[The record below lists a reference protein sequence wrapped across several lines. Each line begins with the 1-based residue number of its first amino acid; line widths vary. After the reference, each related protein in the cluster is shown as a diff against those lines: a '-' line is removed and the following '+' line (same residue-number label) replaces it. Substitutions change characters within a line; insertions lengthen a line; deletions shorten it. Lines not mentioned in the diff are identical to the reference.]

1 MKKSIIRNNF
11 ILTIGFGILMGI
23 VFPFYSLFF
32 VNFKSLF
39 HLIFFCCGCVIAGI
53 IVGLVAFSIT
63 KKTIISFIAN
73 ISEQLGQMSRGEG
86 DLTKSLLIQSDD
98 KIGELANNFNL
109 FLDNLKNMISQTK
122 NNYNESYRLSN
133 NLNQIVVECTESF
146 KSLSK
151 SYTSV
156 YNSYQ
161 NQSYEVE
168 KIKNTLQHLQKE
180 SIIIVTEVM
189 EFLNLMDSLSMIIVD
204 QSRSLECV
212 LDGINKISKKIGDK
226 EDVVSKYTYS
236 KPINNKPEIL
246 NDSFD
251 DDLLE
256 ELEEEEDDGNSL
268 ILKTDIFVKE
278 MLFAIKKL
286 ADSLH
291 ITKDKIKDI
300 DDISTKTNLLA
311 INASIEASHAGDKG
325 KGFNVVATE
334 IRKLADNSRGFTKDI
349 HNILESIDNETN
361 SILLGSEKQKKE
373 FIDEILSLKTTIQSL
388 NTHASSIS
396 DITESIK
403 NTYRDIIELLS
414 TIRYS
419 LDNLKEATDK
429 SESSLKTLEEFNIE
443 SSLQIS
449 SISNS
454 TKMIEDMFS
463 FLKNDILTFF
473 TTFEK
478 FDKNINKYNV

>member
-11 ILTIGFGILMGI
+11 ILTIGFGILMGV

-32 VNFKSLF
+32 VNFKSLS
-39 HLIFFCCGCVIAGI
+39 HLILFCCGCIIAGI
-53 IVGLVAFSIT
+53 LVGLVAFSIT
-63 KKTIISFIAN
+63 KKTIISLIAN

-86 DLTKSLLIQSDD
+86 DLTKSLSIQSDD

-109 FLDNLKNMISQTK
+109 FLYNLKNMISQTK

-133 NLNQIVVECTESF
+133 NLNQIVIDCTESF

-151 SYTSV
+151 SYNSV

-161 NQSYEVE
+161 NQSSEVE
-168 KIKNTLQHLQKE
+168 IIKNTLQHLQKE
-180 SIIIVTEVM
+180 SIIIVSEVM

-204 QSRSLECV
+204 QSRSLQCV

-226 EDVVSKYTYS
+226 EDIVLKYTYS
-236 KPINNKPEIL
+236 KPINNNPEIL

-256 ELEEEEDDGNSL
+256 ELEEEEDDRSSL
-268 ILKTDIFVKE
+268 IIKTDVFVKE

-349 HNILESIDNETN
+349 HNILESIDNETH
-361 SILLGSEKQKKE
+361 SILLNSENQKKE
-373 FIDEILSLKTTIQSL
+373 FIDEILTLKTTIQGL

-429 SESSLKTLEEFNIE
+429 SESSLKTLEVFNNE

-463 FLKNDILTFF
+463 FLKNNILTFF

-478 FDKNINKYNV
+478 FDKNINKYNI